1 MLNQS
6 FLDVSLEYEKKKN
19 FSLGN
24 MAESTPAL
32 AGTETVTELHQ
43 TSHLEHKLEYD
54 SIFCVSGSWGR
65 SNIWLTTVYAYGQT
79 QRSRVGREPCDSHP
93 KRAPRVLRINVA

>member
-1 MLNQS
+1 
-6 FLDVSLEYEKKKN
+6 
-19 FSLGN
+19 

-54 SIFCVSGSWGR
+54 SIFVFRALGDGQISG
-65 SNIWLTTVYAYGQT
+65 
-79 QRSRVGREPCDSHP
+79 
-93 KRAPRVLRINVA
+93 